1 LFDFSQ
7 FIPAALLFVKSAE
20 HIAPSR
26 FQAKEP
32 IMATEKQFAANRRNS
47 QKSSGPRNTT
57 RSRYNALQ
65 HGLCAEH
72 FEIPE
77 DVPSTVSIQEHLDH
91 WNNFYQP
98 ASPVEAL
105 LVREIVTCQWRLER
119 APRQET
125 GLLAKVI
132 DECFYDAW
140 YKDKETGKKVYYCAY
155 DWEED
160 LQDAQEKSARLL
172 GMAWRQMCRNG
183 DPLPKLQ
190 RYETALSNRIH
201 KAVKLLLKLRGHD
214 RPGELPNAELRN
226 EPNFEQVAEEPVACP
241 VENTVKNP
249 PPPPPEPKPDHAA
262 PPENGTPL
270 TPTKP
275 PARETTPTPVKL
287 EPETAPK
294 APPKRL

>member
-1 LFDFSQ
+1 
-7 FIPAALLFVKSAE
+7 
-20 HIAPSR
+20 
-26 FQAKEP
+26 
-32 IMATEKQFAANRRNS
+32 MATEKQLAANRRNS
-47 QKSSGPRNTT
+47 QNSSGPRNTT

-140 YKDKETGKKVYYCAY
+140 YKDKETGKKVYTCAY

-172 GMAWRQMCRNG
+172 GMAWRQICRNG

-214 RPGELPNAELRN
+214 RPGELRN
-226 EPNFEQVAEEPVACP
+226 EPNFEQTPEESVTHP
-241 VENTVKNP
+241 VENQSH
-249 PPPPPEPKPDHAA
+249 PPPEPKPDPVQDVPAPAAQPQNGTQAA
-262 PPENGTPL
+262 PA
-270 TPTKP
+270 KP
-275 PARETTPTPVKL
+275 PARETTPTPR
-287 EPETAPK
+287 ETASQTAQP
-294 APPKRL
+294 APPKRR

>member
-1 LFDFSQ
+1 
-7 FIPAALLFVKSAE
+7 
-20 HIAPSR
+20 
-26 FQAKEP
+26 
-32 IMATEKQFAANRRNS
+32 MATDKQLAANRRNS
-47 QKSSGPRNTT
+47 QNSSGPRNTT

-172 GMAWRQMCRNG
+172 GMAWRAMCRNG

-214 RPGELPNAELRN
+214 RPIEDGRTMEDRQGELRN
-226 EPNFEQVAEEPVACP
+226 EPNSEQVPEVPVASP
-241 VENTVKNP
+241 VEIQ
-249 PPPPPEPKPDHAA
+249 PPPPPEPAPGPVQNVPAPAA
-262 PPENGTPL
+262 RPENGTPAV
-270 TPTKP
+270 PTKP
-275 PARETTPTPVKL
+275 PVRETTLT
-287 EPETAPK
+287 TAKTESDTGHK